1 MHRKEAAKKE
11 QTAVVVVL
19 DLNML
24 TSRIITRL
32 AGAPFQVKLVV
43 YLYTGNYIFP
53 SDIFT
58 SVNDSLLI
66 SVFLHFFFFDSTTS
80 LLRCY
85 GAGV

>member
-1 MHRKEAAKKE
+1 
-11 QTAVVVVL
+11 
-19 DLNML
+19 ML
-24 TSRIITRL
+24 TSRVVARL

-66 SVFLHFFFFDSTTS
+66 SVFLHFFF
-80 LLRCY
+80 LIAPHLCY
-85 GAGV
+85 DVMEQE